1 MKRAFA
7 LIIACA
13 LALTGCIMPPM
24 YKWGALPG
32 STDAPVSP
40 TPEPTYAPTP
50 VITTEPTP
58 ELTPEPTP
66 SAVTIGA
73 IGDIM
78 AMESQIAFAK
88 KGDAYDFT
96 QSLLP
101 MEELFKGVDIML
113 GNLETPLAGSET
125 GYSRRNDRSAHVD
138 GSPTSYQTFNA
149 PDGLLYSLRDMGFDV
164 LSLANNHSIDRGLPG
179 VLRTAR
185 VVGESGVLGVGAY
198 SSRSDRE
205 KARIIDINGMKIG
218 FVACT
223 NGFNGKYGLLGDD
236 KYALASTRNLDAVER
251 DIELCRQSGA
261 EFIIMIAHWGDE
273 YSDTYASYQLD
284 LAKRFIS
291 MGADAIFGSHPH
303 VVQQIEWVSA
313 VRGDGEVSAPV
324 VFSLGNF
331 MANMSAEKSNFGL
344 YVKMTLVREDD
355 GGIAVDGIEY
365 MPLYCARMGVSGGTL
380 HVVLPCYADTGRV
393 KGIDKT
399 DDLTLSQMERARKH
413 VTDVIGYETASPIE

>member
-1 MKRAFA
+1 M
-7 LIIACA
+7 
-13 LALTGCIMPPM
+13 
-24 YKWGALPG
+24 
-32 STDAPVSP
+32 
-40 TPEPTYAPTP
+40 
-50 VITTEPTP
+50 
-58 ELTPEPTP
+58 
-66 SAVTIGA
+66 
-73 IGDIM
+73 
-78 AMESQIAFAK
+78 
-88 KGDAYDFT
+88 
-96 QSLLP
+96 
-101 MEELFKGVDIML
+101 
-113 GNLETPLAGSET
+113 
-125 GYSRRNDRSAHVD
+125 
-138 GSPTSYQTFNA
+138 
-149 PDGLLYSLRDMGFDV
+149 
-164 LSLANNHSIDRGLPG
+164 
-179 VLRTAR
+179 RTAR

-344 YVKMTLVREDD
+344 YVKMTLVREDG

-393 KGIDKT
+393 KGIDET